1 MECLTFLLL
10 YVQVATSTLSYST
23 FFGDAMLTRECFSGG
38 RYDNSEIGTSK
49 CFFWY
54 LRTEVNGGVMI
65 SFVALDEQSSLVKYK
80 ASLNKF
86 NCTENSICPC

>member
-1 MECLTFLLL
+1 MPYLFPYFAFCD
-10 YVQVATSTLSYST
+10 
-23 FFGDAMLTRECFSGG
+23 DAMLTRECFSRGC
-38 RYDNSEIGTSK
+38 YNSSEMGTLK
-49 CFFWY
+49 CVFWY
-54 LRTEVNGGVMI
+54 LRTELNGGVMI